1 MLQET
6 EEVIILGG
14 KKEERSMQK
23 STNKVKKCISKN
35 RDSVMKNVDNII
47 DAVAKDVSGTETG
60 IDIVHRIREVS
71 LSPWSS
77 PYKNSPPKHKVMCA
91 NKILSKSNSLSKPA
105 PACKKKIMHP
115 SHIKID
121 DVISSVINN
130 VSSECSVAA
139 VDLFCDSPLKNLVC
153 MGCLRHFN
161 GKNLLANEKSEKIY
175 SPENFR

>member
-1 MLQET
+1 
-6 EEVIILGG
+6 
-14 KKEERSMQK
+14 
-23 STNKVKKCISKN
+23 
-35 RDSVMKNVDNII
+35 MKNVDNII
-47 DAVAKDVSGTETG
+47 DAVSKDVSGIETG
-60 IDIVHRIREVS
+60 IGIMHRIREVS

-77 PYKNSPPKHKVMCA
+77 PYKKSPPKDKVTCA

-121 DVISSVINN
+121 DVISAVINN

-175 SPENFR
+175 SPENFRDYITVDLCHQILTTVCGNCEWWTKRNVEGRLKSYSV